1 MLSNAEYI
9 PEAVS
14 GNFEIFFRGPGITQA
29 VIDKG
34 KVVMAFSQGVEMQL
48 VFLGYGLFYFLCQ
61 NIHML
66 PHILCLR
73 NRTRY
78 IHPLQLIGLRYL
90 YRRIEYTFF
99 LFFLLFL

>member
-14 GNFEIFFRGPGITQA
+14 GDFEIFFRGLGITQA

-34 KVVMAFSQGVEMQL
+34 QVVMAFSQGVEMQL
-48 VFLGYGLFYFLCQ
+48 IFLGYALFHFLCQ

-78 IHPLQLIGLRYL
+78 IHPLQLIGLGYL
-90 YRRIEYTFF
+90 YRRIEY
-99 LFFLLFL
+99 LLYALRL